1 MQVCFDLTLNRF
13 FLCPPLRPRVLAL
26 ASLPWLGLGG
36 APFVFPPL
44 FFPFFGPL
52 LVKVFTLVQTA
63 SARAAVGTHF
73 GSSRCGLIVQVAK
86 LRCGISRPTRGWKT
100 LAQNRTLP
108 SVTPPTQISINYL
121 GVVAERV
128 DPAQEPLRVWTLY
141 NDKLPQL
148 LTRSTC

>member
-1 MQVCFDLTLNRF
+1 MQVGFGPMLNRF
-13 FLCPPLRPRVLAL
+13 LLCPPLRPRVLAL

-73 GSSRCGLIVQVAK
+73 GLSRCGLIVQVAK
-86 LRCGISRPTRGWKT
+86 LRCGISR
-100 LAQNRTLP
+100 Q
-108 SVTPPTQISINYL
+108 SQIIISKQSNL
-121 GVVAERV
+121 G
-128 DPAQEPLRVWTLY
+128 
-141 NDKLPQL
+141 NG
-148 LTRSTC
+148 